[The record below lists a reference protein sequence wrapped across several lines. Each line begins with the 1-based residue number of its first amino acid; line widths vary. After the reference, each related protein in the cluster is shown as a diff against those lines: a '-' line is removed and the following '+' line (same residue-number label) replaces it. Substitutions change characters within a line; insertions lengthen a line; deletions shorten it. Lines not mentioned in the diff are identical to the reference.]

1 MNKAFSFAIL
11 KLLRPLVRVLLKN
24 GVSYGEFTEL
34 AKQSFVMTAELD
46 YQPESRKQSVSR
58 IAMMTGITR
67 KEVSRIRGTKQTQ
80 ETPASGPQ
88 LLSPEPYNRG
98 VRIIS
103 GWNKD
108 SIYHDHNGKPRMLPL
123 EEKAGSF
130 AQLVKKY
137 SGDIPARAALD
148 ELVRVGA
155 VTIPKQGYVSLS
167 HEGAYVPDNSQDAK
181 VEILGNSVADLLGT
195 LEHNLNATS
204 NTTHLQL
211 TTAYDNLPRSAVD
224 AFRQLSRKDAKALLA
239 NVDRWLGQRDRDA
252 SSVNSTSD
260 NDGRM
265 RLGIGIY
272 YIEEDMTSEKKI

>member
-1 MNKAFSFAIL
+1 
-11 KLLRPLVRVLLKN
+11 
-24 GVSYGEFTEL
+24 
-34 AKQSFVMTAELD
+34 
-46 YQPESRKQSVSR
+46 
-58 IAMMTGITR
+58 MMTGITR

-103 GWNKD
+103 GWNRD
-108 SIYHDHNGKPRMLPL
+108 AIYQDHNGKPRMLPL
-123 EEKAGSF
+123 DEKAGSF

-155 VTIPKQGYVSLS
+155 VTIPKPGYVSLS
-167 HEGAYVPDNSQDAK
+167 HEGTYVPDHSQDAK
-181 VEILGNSVADLLGT
+181 IEILGNSVADLLGT